1 MQAPAGRRPGRQRF
15 ETKGIVLN
23 LIRGRFLVRIM
34 LTCFVGIHTPLI
46 GILVLWLMTDE
57 HVDWIALGAVLA
69 ATLVATAGTLLL
81 LRREMAPVLRISHA
95 LESFADRREIVPIEH
110 VAPDEIGALA
120 RSAAWAIETAD
131 HLLRETERQARTDG
145 LTGLA
150 NRRAFLERAERS
162 PGGSVAIVDV
172 DKFKAINDTHGHQA
186 GDDVLRAVA
195 GILRDAVGESGCAAR
210 LGGEEFGILLPAA
223 TPEEAVRLIE
233 QARSALAAAPV
244 LRDRIVSFSAGVA
257 GRTDDIAAD
266 LARADGAMYRAKRAG
281 RNRIERSAEPRDRRR
296 IHAPALDDDA
306 ETGLEHAGPVG
317 IGQD

>member
-1 MQAPAGRRPGRQRF
+1 MADRAAAIG
-15 ETKGIVLN
+15 TKGIVLN

-69 ATLVATAGTLLL
+69 ATLVATAGTLFL
-81 LRREMAPVLRISHA
+81 LRREMAPVMRISHA
-95 LESFADRREIVPIEH
+95 LERFAERREIVPIEH
-110 VAPDEIGALA
+110 VSPDEIGALA

-150 NRRAFLERAERS
+150 NRRAFLECAANRA
-162 PGGSVAIVDV
+162 GGSVAIVDV
-172 DKFKAINDTHGHQA
+172 DNFKAINDTHGHQA

-195 GILRDAVGESGCAAR
+195 GFLRDAVGEAGCAAR

-223 TPEEAVRLIE
+223 TLDEAVRSLE
-233 QARSALAAAPV
+233 RARTALAAAPV
-244 LRDRIVSFSAGVA
+244 LRDRLVSFSAGVA

-281 RNRIERSAEPRDRRR
+281 RNRVERAADLRERCFVE
-296 IHAPALDDDA
+296 APPLAAD
-306 ETGLEHAGPVG
+306 GAGGPDGVAKARTVQEQEG
-317 IGQD
+317 HW